1 METMD
6 RKRAGNGMWMAAAA
20 AVLAAGAVIAGGV
33 RATGQSNPIPHA
45 HIFPDV
51 AQAKTDIQAALV
63 KARREHKRVL
73 LDFGGDWCPDCQVL
87 NIYFHQSPNA
97 ELLEKN
103 FVLVDVN
110 IGHED
115 ANLEVAKRY
124 GVPMPHGVP
133 ALVVVG
139 RDGNV
144 VYAQNKEFSD
154 MRNLQA
160 SALTEF
166 LNKWKQ

>member
-1 METMD
+1 MT
-6 RKRAGNGMWMAAAA
+6 AGKFRMGLMAAGMA
-20 AVLAAGAVIAGGV
+20 LAMSVGAQ
-33 RATGQSNPIPHA
+33 GQILPGHA
-45 HIFPDV
+45 HIYPSID
-51 AQAKTDIQAALV
+51 AAEADIHAAV
-63 KARREHKRVL
+63 VEARRTHKRVL

-115 ANLEVAKRY
+115 ANLGIASKY

-133 ALVVVG
+133 ALVVLD
-139 RDGNV
+139 RDGKVLYSQKN
-144 VYAQNKEFSD
+144 EFAN
-154 MRNLQA
+154 MRA
-160 SALTEF
+160 MEPSSVTEF
-166 LNKWKQ
+166 LNKWKP